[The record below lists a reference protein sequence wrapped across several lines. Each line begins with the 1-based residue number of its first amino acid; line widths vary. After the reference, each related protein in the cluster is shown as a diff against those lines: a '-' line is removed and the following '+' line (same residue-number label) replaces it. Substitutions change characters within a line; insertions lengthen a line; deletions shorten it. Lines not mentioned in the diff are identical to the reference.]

1 MAMAADP
8 ERSLATIE
16 WPRGPLGFGAS
27 LEGVPNRQFTVVAAC
42 EVADGVPDTVASLAA
57 TLAALPPSMH
67 SSLQA
72 DLAAGK
78 PSELDTIGGEL
89 LRTGQRYNLTL
100 PAIETIMSGLNR
112 DASEQSRTRGL
123 GREHLDR

>member
-42 EVADGVPDTVASLAA
+42 EVADGCAPSAIGVLARVLGKA
-57 TLAALPPSMH
+57 YAAAREVDNRAEVVVVLMESGGCEEEMSEGLA
-67 SSLQA
+67 
-72 DLAAGK
+72 
-78 PSELDTIGGEL
+78 GGEGVE
-89 LRTGQRYNLTL
+89 RHH
-100 PAIETIMSGLNR
+100 
-112 DASEQSRTRGL
+112 TRRGNP
-123 GREHLDR
+123 G